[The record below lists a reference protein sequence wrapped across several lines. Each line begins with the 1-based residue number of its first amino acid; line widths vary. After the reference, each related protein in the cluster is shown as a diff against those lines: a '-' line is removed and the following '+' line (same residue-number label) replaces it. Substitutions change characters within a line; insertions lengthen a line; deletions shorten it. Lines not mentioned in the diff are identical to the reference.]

1 LRRGENRSTLRKTSW
16 SKEENQQQ
24 TQPRYGVDAGI
35 RTWATLVGGEC
46 SHHCATLIANLHT
59 GCAIN
64 VHVLF
69 MLHNIA
75 TTCVCPSNGSRG
87 LAVAEMRPKIKECG
101 SQRYFF
107 QDREAYRDKLIL
119 GHDRRLQGNLTSS
132 ELCSVNKLWG
142 QKGLN
147 IESVVHVRQSPPVYS
162 VQDIHC
168 QLIIFTSVKSTV

>member
-1 LRRGENRSTLRKTSW
+1 MALLLQ
-16 SKEENQQQ
+16 NQE
-24 TQPRYGVDAGI
+24 R
-35 RTWATLVGGEC
+35 LLC
-46 SHHCATLIANLHT
+46 SIANLHI

-69 MLHNIA
+69 MLHHIA
-75 TTCVCPSNGSRG
+75 TYCVCSSNGSRG

-101 SQRYFF
+101 SQRYFLFLFLFCFF

-119 GHDRRLQGNLTSS
+119 GHYRRLQGNLTNS

-147 IESVVHVRQSPPVYS
+147 IESVARVRQSPPVYFSGYSLPTNYLYISKVYS
-162 VQDIHC
+162 VTVMVYMPIHT
-168 QLIIFTSVKSTV
+168 LL